1 MAHVNLKFSNLCGMW
16 FLDGGHALDSQSP
29 HCTSHRENKRQIQTE
44 DILTFPRRSLKSCWA
59 NILSDIARVWLWRS
73 RKLLLL
79 WCSDIFHFWPSR
91 RAEELYIFKRKTLW
105 RHILSYFGTLSAN
118 LVLVWKSAEMQ
129 ELSPPFCRL
138 KLAGIQF
145 IFHYVFKTLTGLKG
159 EWKDIVGVNM
169 EIRRC
174 WIKLCNIRR
183 EYDRALCDFWH
194 VIGVVRL
201 WTTIEVWRMK
211 HIRFCQDLINFVERG
226 HGHSSQKKVDTG
238 MRRRRMR
245 RRRTRR
251 RRRRTR
257 KRRRRRN

>member
-118 LVLVWKSAEMQ
+118 LVMVWKSAEMQ
-129 ELSPPFCRL
+129 ELLPPFCRL

-145 IFHYVFKTLTGLKG
+145 IFHYVFKTWNSHRSK
-159 EWKDIVGVNM
+159 
-169 EIRRC
+169 
-174 WIKLCNIRR
+174 
-183 EYDRALCDFWH
+183 
-194 VIGVVRL
+194 
-201 WTTIEVWRMK
+201 
-211 HIRFCQDLINFVERG
+211 
-226 HGHSSQKKVDTG
+226 
-238 MRRRRMR
+238 RRMER
-245 RRRTRR
+245 HCWCEHGNKTMLNK
-251 RRRRTR
+251 TLQYK
-257 KRRRRRN
+257 KRIWPRVMWLLTCYWCCETVDNNWGLEDETH